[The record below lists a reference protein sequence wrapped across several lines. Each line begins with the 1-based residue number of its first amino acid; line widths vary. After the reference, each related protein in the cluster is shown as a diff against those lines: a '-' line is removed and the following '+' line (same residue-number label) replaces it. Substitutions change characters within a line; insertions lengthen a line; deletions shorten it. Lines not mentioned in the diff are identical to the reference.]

1 MNFPQSS
8 RRAGM
13 FNTKTFPDAQ
23 VADISRP
30 SYFAAKFYK
39 DSGDVDVQIKEKEK
53 ANPLHYIIGAAVV
66 VAVVMFAS
74 KKLNY

>member
-1 MNFPQSS
+1 MNYPQSS

-23 VADISRP
+23 VAQTSKP

-39 DSGDVDVQIKEKEK
+39 DNGDVDVQIKEKEEAK
-53 ANPLHYIIGAAVV
+53 PLHYVIGIAAIIAVV
-66 VAVVMFAS
+66 LYATA
-74 KKLNY
+74 KLN

>member
-1 MNFPQSS
+1 MNYPQSS

-30 SYFAAKFYK
+30 SYFAAKFIK
-39 DSGDVDVQIKEKEK
+39 NNGDIDVQIKEKEK
-53 ANPLHYIIGAAVV
+53 ANPLHYLIGAAVV
-66 VAVVMFAS
+66 VAIVIFAA
-74 KKLNY
+74 KKLDF